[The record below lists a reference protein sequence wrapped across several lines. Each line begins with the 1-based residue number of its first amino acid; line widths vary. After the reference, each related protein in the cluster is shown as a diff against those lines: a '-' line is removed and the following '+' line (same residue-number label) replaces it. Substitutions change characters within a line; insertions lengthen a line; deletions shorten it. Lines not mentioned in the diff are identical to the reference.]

1 MPRINKLVDIC
12 NCISIKYVLP
22 VAAYDLAGIRGDLTV
37 TLAQG
42 GERFLP
48 LNTDQWEQPEPGE
61 VIYKDQEK
69 ALSQRWNWRQ
79 CDQAKV
85 TQDTHNALL
94 TLEGVN
100 HISPQL
106 VVQATTELVE
116 LVEGFCS
123 CPPRPFILKIRI
135 TLRRSSEPD

>member
-22 VAAYDLAGIRGDLTV
+22 IAAYDLAGISGDLTV

-48 LNTDQWEQPEPGE
+48 LNIDQWEQPEPEE

-69 ALSQRWNWRQ
+69 ALSRRWNWRQ

-85 TQDTHNALL
+85 TPDTHNALL
-94 TLEGVN
+94 TLEG
-100 HISPQL
+100 
-106 VVQATTELVE
+106 
-116 LVEGFCS
+116 
-123 CPPRPFILKIRI
+123 
-135 TLRRSSEPD
+135 